1 MEKASAAI
9 NLLPLCNVVLE
20 PSCRSSANRRS
31 TTKAAAAAQQLTS
44 RQDAKKQGWFEGH
57 LTYFLGKS
65 CLLGKLA
72 RLFH

>member
-20 PSCRSSANRRS
+20 PSCSSSANRRS

-65 CLLGKLA
+65 CLLGTTIPLV
-72 RLFH
+72 

>member
-31 TTKAAAAAQQLTS
+31 TTKAAAAQQLTS

-65 CLLGKLA
+65 CLLGTTIPLV
-72 RLFH
+72 